1 MSEPAPQVSVVVPL
15 YNEEENVKE
24 MQRQLTEAL
33 RDFTHELVLV
43 DDGSSDGTAAGVE
56 KSSSIR
62 LLSFKKNSGQSAAM
76 YAGIMAA
83 KGDVIIMIDGDL
95 QNDPADIPK
104 LVHKLNEGYDLVCGY
119 RAKRKDT
126 TFKRF
131 QSRIANAVRSR
142 FIGDGVRDTG
152 CSLKALR
159 RERPGTPVIILSARG
174 EENDRVRGLRL
185 GADDYVV
192 KPFSVRELLAR
203 VEAVLRRAPERQPVS
218 ETLTLT
224 SATIDFGQSVARFE
238 NGESAELSERERDV
252 LRYLALNRGRPV
264 SREELLQRVWHI
276 DNQQTETRT
285 VDMHIANLRHK
296 LRDDAESPRVIVT
309 IRGKGYQ
316 LT

>member
-1 MSEPAPQVSVVVPL
+1 MGEVSLWTPEWSAQSSVRASEGPWCSLRTCTPCPMDSLECAEPRLNAERRTEDCADHFVIPHSSFIIYPSAMASTILVVEDDAAIRRGVL
-15 YNEEENVKE
+15 DALKFAGHTT
-24 MQRQLTEAL
+24 LEAGDGDKGL
-33 RDFTHELVLV
+33 KLALSATFDLMLLDLVLPH
-43 DDGSSDGTAAGVE
+43 A
-56 KSSSIR
+56 
-62 LLSFKKNSGQSAAM
+62 SGF
-76 YAGIMAA
+76 
-83 KGDVIIMIDGDL
+83 
-95 QNDPADIPK
+95 DI
-104 LVHKLNEGYDLVCGY
+104 
-119 RAKRKDT
+119 
-126 TFKRF
+126 
-131 QSRIANAVRSR
+131 
-142 FIGDGVRDTG
+142 
-152 CSLKALR
+152 LKALR

-218 ETLTLT
+218 EILTLAV
-224 SATIDFGQSVARFE
+224 ATIDFGQSVARFE

-276 DNQQTETRT
+276 DNKQTETRT

-316 LT
+316 LN